1 MEPTLTNVLFVL
13 NEWKHDMKYDIES
26 NSIEQH
32 EKAKMMM
39 HLILL
44 NNAIA
49 SLKAIYED
57 KDSQAFKSC
66 IKY

>member
-39 HLILL
+39 NMILL

-49 SLKAIYED
+49 SLKAIYEH
-57 KDSQAFKSC
+57 KDSQTFKSC